1 MLTKSVKIRS
11 IINADEKSLAQ
22 KIADD
27 LIRSLSASAK
37 TTAEIARYEDEY
49 HYEVSFTFKLSADSF
64 DLLEHQS
71 FLLCTKIAVG
81 PWLFL
86 NLPKNE
92 NEFEFEAIFNH
103 EAFIYHSKEYDN
115 KLKWVHL
122 EIN

>member
-1 MLTKSVKIRS
+1 MLTKSVKIRL

-27 LIRSLSASAK
+27 LIRSLSVSAK
-37 TTAEIARYEDEY
+37 ITAEIACYEDEC

-86 NLPKNE
+86 TLPTKE
-92 NEFEFEAIFNH
+92 DDFEFEAIFNH
-103 EAFIYHSKEYDN
+103 EAFIHKSQEYIN
-115 KLKWVHL
+115 KLKWAHL